1 MKNYHKSIVEASE
14 DNVKSSEKTSDK
26 KSTEKVTADSI
37 VNDLMKLEP
46 SQLLKYIAKQEDSDA
61 KAWIIKNILPFAA
74 YVVKNG
80 FIKAKALA
88 GSVKDINK
96 KNKEDVSG
104 IDYDNVEIEE
114 SSIKTVYAFD
124 EETVKK
130 LQDFINDYK
139 KQMEEA
145 KEDIEK
151 SSEKL
156 SKDIKKSGIKIDN
169 DKLSDNA
176 LVVAGVID
184 NKKNKGKSG
193 KELTKIVDQKIENK
207 KEFSKIQKQ
216 SEQVNKK
223 FNKVKV
229 NPKYEEM
236 SIEQLEKL
244 IKEKKAAQ
252 KTKNDS
258 KEKDNIKK
266 ESIEEAQLNEAENPV
281 SLDNM
286 IAAVATQAAE
296 LVKKNKE
303 CNKTAIIDQL
313 QSWVSNAANDMNLDS
328 DDLEKAR
335 DQINLE
341 FSAALKGHK
350 VITTD
355 TALKV
360 AKKMVSIDPDYPD
373 ELSLTKFTD
382 DGVKELAKKVANG
395 VTGEIEDLMSK
406 VSIGKNNIKGF
417 MPSRAITLSCKALGI
432 EDEDDLG
439 KLLAP
444 KSFKPLQTVG
454 SNLRTFLFKY
464 EKNPS
469 NAIKFIV
476 NSRNLEPERKKAY
489 AELICKLKPEAIS
502 EFKKAG
508 INIDGKIDKLSDT
521 VKAVSDT
528 AKSATDN
535 AIEKATTGDTKLI
548 GSALVDGKGRIF
560 DATNMSRQINK
571 FDNMAD
577 DGNID
582 PSEFKKISNFEAQLS
597 EYQKW
602 ATENANSDDP
612 VIQAKIAQIKY
623 VTNKF
628 NNFKEDCGDML
639 SNDEANAV
647 ANRILDAAGNSKEI
661 AKLADN
667 EQTKELTQG
676 FWGKAGQMLKAFG
689 QAKAVAKIGKFILN
703 DGKGAVDAIGGQ
715 WMKFKEDQN
724 VVAEMKFI
732 LMNGDD
738 SKSNRSDTKFSV
750 RFDTSDLKWH
760 LTNLDDRKA
769 KIEKEDVLKDK
780 ILNAH
785 ECKEFRKECI
795 DAWTKIL
802 QPKDAANK
810 FIPYFIKNYD
820 KLGMKISDKHIKKYF
835 DTLKT
840 LADNFDEV
848 KKQFA

>member
-26 KSTEKVTADSI
+26 KSTKKVTADSI

-46 SQLLKYIAKQEDSDA
+46 SQLLKYIAKQENSDA

-207 KEFSKIQKQ
+207 KEFNKIQKQ

-236 SIEQLEKL
+236 SIEDLEKL

-266 ESIEEAQLNEAENPV
+266 ESIEEAQLNEY
-281 SLDNM
+281 
-286 IAAVATQAAE
+286 T
-296 LVKKNKE
+296 VKGNSIKGFS
-303 CNKTAIIDQL
+303 A
-313 QSWVSNAANDMNLDS
+313 
-328 DDLEKAR
+328 
-335 DQINLE
+335 
-341 FSAALKGHK
+341 SAALSKIRKSLNIDNDKLIKIANTSKSGSF
-350 VITTD
+350 
-355 TALKV
+355 ALKS
-360 AKKMVSIDPDYPD
+360 AKEKIQQEM
-373 ELSLTKFTD
+373 
-382 DGVKELAKKVANG
+382 
-395 VTGEIEDLMSK
+395 
-406 VSIGKNNIKGF
+406 
-417 MPSRAITLSCKALGI
+417 
-432 EDEDDLG
+432 
-439 KLLAP
+439 
-444 KSFKPLQTVG
+444 Q
-454 SNLRTFLFKY
+454 TFLVKY

-469 NAIKFIV
+469 DAIKFLTK
-476 NSRNLEPERKKAY
+476 NLPPERKTAY
-489 AELICKLKPEAIS
+489 AEIMCKLKPEAVS
-502 EFKKAG
+502 EFKNAG

-521 VKAVSDT
+521 AKAVSDT
-528 AKSATDN
+528 TKSATDN

-647 ANRILDAAGNSKEI
+647 ANRIPDAAGNSKEI

-732 LMNGDD
+732 LMNSDD

-750 RFDTSDLKWH
+750 RFDTLDLKWH

-780 ILNAH
+780 ILNAP

-802 QPKDAANK
+802 QPKDTANK